1 MKGLRFIWHMEI
13 TEKMLTT
20 CSCTCFA
27 DLDGCVHKV
36 RPLGTFL
43 SLFLCGTKA
52 PPMVF
57 IGWNSVQ
64 HSCDKTS
71 MGWVDVGRARA
82 PVSSVSR
89 ATSSG
94 WEWCSWG
101 PQKLVHCPLPSL
113 ASCSSPA
120 PPPGLVETCSHF
132 GLFIESER
140 TQRSLR
146 RAAHSVAG

>member
-36 RPLGTFL
+36 RPLGTFF

-52 PPMVF
+52 PPVVF

-71 MGWVDVGRARA
+71 IGWVDVG
-82 PVSSVSR
+82 
-89 ATSSG
+89 TM
-94 WEWCSWG
+94 WG
-101 PQKLVHCPLPSL
+101 ELGPPFLCVEGHLVRVGVVLLGPPKAGALPSPL
-113 ASCSSPA
+113 SGFLVISCPSPWA
-120 PPPGLVETCSHF
+120 CRNLQSFWALHR
-132 GLFIESER
+132 I
-140 TQRSLR
+140 
-146 RAAHSVAG
+146 

>member
-27 DLDGCVHKV
+27 DLDECVHKV

-57 IGWNSVQ
+57 IGWNSVR
-64 HSCDKTS
+64 HSYDKTS
-71 MGWVDVGRARA
+71 MGWVDVGRMWGELGPPFPLCLGPPRPGGSGAPGAPKSWCIALSPLWLPAR
-82 PVSSVSR
+82 
-89 ATSSG
+89 
-94 WEWCSWG
+94 
-101 PQKLVHCPLPSL
+101 LLPLPL
-113 ASCSSPA
+113 
-120 PPPGLVETCSHF
+120 G
-132 GLFIESER
+132 R
-140 TQRSLR
+140 
-146 RAAHSVAG
+146 